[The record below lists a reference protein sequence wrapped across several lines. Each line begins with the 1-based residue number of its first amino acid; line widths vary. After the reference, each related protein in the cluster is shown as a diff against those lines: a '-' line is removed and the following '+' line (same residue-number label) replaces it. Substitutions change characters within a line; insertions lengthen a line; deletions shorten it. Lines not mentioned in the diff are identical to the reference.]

1 MVLYPLQLNDGGD
14 YSISS
19 RDRLSHSFIGQFCR
33 SSHLFIFFQVY
44 DTFANPR
51 LPPFNEAE
59 IPNNLKEALVRPLIK
74 KPSLAQDVLKNY
86 RPVSNIPLLSKV
98 IEKFTARRLGEHLDS
113 QDMQERF
120 QSAYRK
126 KHSTETA

>member
-19 RDRLSHSFIGQFCR
+19 RDRLSHSFIGQFWG

-51 LPPFNEAE
+51 LPPFKGVVNCQ
-59 IPNNLKEALVRPLIK
+59 N
-74 KPSLAQDVLKNY
+74 SQDKGPPEGN
-86 RPVSNIPLLSKV
+86 S
-98 IEKFTARRLGEHLDS
+98 ARR
-113 QDMQERF
+113 
-120 QSAYRK
+120 
-126 KHSTETA
+126 